1 MLKCINNANIPYCLK
16 YFQFAF
22 ITEGSIGTLTDVVLG
37 TLQVHAQ
44 RCTKE
49 QPSMTYISEAFK
61 SSPSWKICD
70 LRLSQLTFANVT
82 HLQDKEEETLRQLAR
97 QLGG

>member
-44 RCTKE
+44 RCIKE
-49 QPSMTYISEAFK
+49 QPSTDLYIRDWRGFQEF
-61 SSPSWKICD
+61 PFVED
-70 LRLSQLTFANVT
+70 L
-82 HLQDKEEETLRQLAR
+82 
-97 QLGG
+97 

>member
-1 MLKCINNANIPYCLK
+1 
-16 YFQFAF
+16 
-22 ITEGSIGTLTDVVLG
+22 VLG

-49 QPSMTYISEAFK
+49 QPGMTYISETGEAFK

-97 QLGG
+97 QSGGKLGSQAAS